1 LRGVAAAA
9 LLLLALATVGCGRI
23 HPGPPPE
30 YVYVV
35 QKDAVLRDHVAA
47 VSNRTGHVVN
57 GERLTVLERGRR
69 FVRVT
74 DARGET
80 GWIEERYTVSQAVFD
95 NFEKLRKQEAN
106 VAPVTT
112 ATVRDDV
119 AMHLTPGRE
128 TDHLYLLKEGDK
140 LQLLERASTVKPM
153 PAQALP
159 LKNATPAPA
168 LTLPPRKGAVVKGK
182 HSGPAAIPGAPVVP
196 MEDWWLARDAQGR
209 VGWVLG
215 RRFDVDVPDGIS
227 GYAENQR
234 FVAVYVL
241 TTVTDPQSSL
251 PGNKVPVYLA
261 LLAPYKDGLPY
272 DYNQARVFGWSLR
285 NHRYETSF
293 RQHGSWG
300 YLPVVIAEKPF
311 PDGTAATFTLR
322 VSPTEDATIDPA
334 TGIAKPVQ
342 TNDEEFRMDGPVVK
356 RVLPEGATARSIA
369 PRVAHH
375 EKSAATAPRRKH
387 H

>member
-1 LRGVAAAA
+1 MLTLAAA
-9 LLLLALATVGCGRI
+9 GCGRI

-47 VSNRTGHVVN
+47 VSNRTGHVTN

-69 FVRVT
+69 FIRVT

-106 VAPVTT
+106 VAAVTT

-119 AMHLTPGRE
+119 AMHVTPGRE

-140 LQLLERASTVKPM
+140 LQLLQRASTLKPM
-153 PAQALP
+153 PAQAMP

-168 LTLPPRKGAVVKGK
+168 LTLPPRKGATAAVKGK
-182 HSGPAAIPGAPVVP
+182 HAGPAAIPGAPAVP
-196 MEDWWLARDAQGR
+196 MEDWWLARDALGR

-234 FVAVYVL
+234 FVATYVL
-241 TTVTDPQSSL
+241 TTVTDPQSTL

-300 YLPVVIAEKPF
+300 YLPVVVANKPF

-322 VSPTEDATIDPA
+322 ISPTEDATIDPA
-334 TGIAKPVQ
+334 TGIAKPTQ
-342 TNDEEFRMDGPVVK
+342 TAGEEFRMDGPVVK
-356 RVLPEGATARSIA
+356 RVLPEGAAGAHSVGPHAAR
-369 PRVAHH
+369 PVHH
-375 EKSAATAPRRKH
+375 EKIAASAPRRKH

>member
-1 LRGVAAAA
+1 
-9 LLLLALATVGCGRI
+9 
-23 HPGPPPE
+23 
-30 YVYVV
+30 
-35 QKDAVLRDHVAA
+35 
-47 VSNRTGHVVN
+47 
-57 GERLTVLERGRR
+57 
-69 FVRVT
+69 
-74 DARGET
+74 
-80 GWIEERYTVSQAVFD
+80 
-95 NFEKLRKQEAN
+95 LRKQEMG
-106 VAPVTT
+106 VGPVTT

-140 LQLLERASTVKPM
+140 LQLLERASTLKPM
-153 PAQALP
+153 PAQAMP
-159 LKNATPAPA
+159 LKNAAPAPA
-168 LTLPPRKGAVVKGK
+168 LTLPPRKGAPATVKGK
-182 HSGPAAIPGAPVVP
+182 HAGPAAIPGAPAVP
-196 MEDWWLARDAQGR
+196 MEDWWLARDAQGH

-215 RRFDVDVPDGIS
+215 RRFDVEVPDGIS

-241 TTVTDPQSSL
+241 TTVTDPQSTL

-293 RQHGSWG
+293 REHGSWG
-300 YLPVVIAEKPF
+300 YLPVVVADKPF

-322 VSPTEDATIDPA
+322 LSTTEDVTIDPA
-334 TGIAKPVQ
+334 TGMAKPTQ
-342 TNDEEFRMDGPVVK
+342 TVDQEYRMDGPVVK
-356 RVLPEGATARSIA
+356 RVLPEGSGPRPAVRQSAAR
-369 PRVAHH
+369 PVHR
-375 EKSAATAPRRKH
+375 EKSAPARRKH

>member
-1 LRGVAAAA
+1 VAAA
-9 LLLLALATVGCGRI
+9 LLLLALGAAGCGHIR
-23 HPGPPPE
+23 PAPAEE
-30 YVYVV
+30 YAYVV

-57 GERLTVLERGRR
+57 GERLTVLEHGRR
-69 FVRVT
+69 FLRVK
-74 DARGET
+74 DDRGET

-95 NFEKLRKQEAN
+95 NFEKLRKQESG
-106 VAPVTT
+106 VAAVMT

-140 LQLLERASTVKPM
+140 LQLLQRASMLKPM

-159 LKNATPAPA
+159 LKNAAPAPA
-168 LTLPPRKGAVVKGK
+168 LKLPPRKGEKAVSGK
-182 HSGPAAIPGAPVVP
+182 HTGTAPIPGAPAVP
-196 MEDWWLARDAQGR
+196 MEDWWLARDAQGH

-234 FVAVYVL
+234 FVAVYVI
-241 TTVTDPQSSL
+241 TSVTDPQSTL

-293 RQHGSWG
+293 REHGSWG
-300 YLPVVIAEKPF
+300 YLPVTLAEKPF
-311 PDGTAATFTLR
+311 PDGNAPTFTLR
-322 VSPTEDATIDPA
+322 ISPDEDTTIDPA
-334 TGIAKPVQ
+334 TGIATPAQ
-342 TNDEEFRMDGPVVK
+342 TVDQEYRMDGPVVK
-356 RVLPEGATARSIA
+356 RVLPEGTSAVRTVHR
-369 PRVAHH
+369 
-375 EKSAATAPRRKH
+375 EKSAAKAPRHKRK
-387 H
+387 